1 MREMRRGLGK
11 VVVLLVGKGGGRRC
25 GCLGEGW
32 GDGVDLFV
40 ELVMLQYWGGLH
52 ALQRLGFYYHGI
64 LCIGWHV

>member
-1 MREMRRGLGK
+1 MRGMRRGLGK

-40 ELVMLQYWGGLH
+40 ELVML
-52 ALQRLGFYYHGI
+52 
-64 LCIGWHV
+64 